1 MLDDVKRY
9 VLGWNLDGDALG
21 AIEEVD
27 FRFQVVFAI
36 LLRWLD
42 NERTWILFLKDF
54 WKYWFVGFLDS
65 LLPYHN
71 RLLVNISH
79 RLAFVDYWLK
89 WRQSQSSFFRFS
101 DKSWCTYLNLNFIL
115 NEHCFV

>member
-54 WKYWFVGFLDS
+54 W
-65 LLPYHN
+65 
-71 RLLVNISH
+71 
-79 RLAFVDYWLK
+79 
-89 WRQSQSSFFRFS
+89 
-101 DKSWCTYLNLNFIL
+101 
-115 NEHCFV
+115 